1 MQIQNINK
9 CTLVRE
15 SVHLDCSMSKGEF
28 SMSVFSGL
36 DITQILVSVLGAGG
50 LSGTLVAIFSR
61 RKYKLEA
68 LKLEQDLRD
77 SREEAN
83 RKSIDYIQQKM
94 TDIAK
99 KYEEECDALRKR
111 NEELDSKISDLSN
124 RLQTLMEWVVVDNN
138 KYRSWLENELRKLNP
153 DISFPYCAQAPIKTS
168 DPHSEETEHE

>member
-1 MQIQNINK
+1 MAIFSNID
-9 CTLVRE
+9 L
-15 SVHLDCSMSKGEF
+15 
-28 SMSVFSGL
+28 
-36 DITQILVSVLGAGG
+36 TQVLISVLGAGG

-61 RKYKLEA
+61 RKYKIEA
-68 LKLEQDLRD
+68 MKLEQELRE

-99 KYEEECDALRKR
+99 KYEEECDALRRR

-138 KYRSWLENELRKLNP
+138 QYRSWLENELRKLNP
-153 DISFPYCAQAPIKTS
+153 DITFPTCKPAPIQTRS
-168 DPHSEETEHE
+168 NSNETDHE

>member
-1 MQIQNINK
+1 M
-9 CTLVRE
+9 
-15 SVHLDCSMSKGEF
+15 MSF
-28 SMSVFSGL
+28 SDL

-68 LKLEQDLRD
+68 LKLEQDLKD

-138 KYRSWLENELRKLNP
+138 QYRSWLENELRKLNP
-153 DISFPYCAQAPIKTS
+153 DITFPTCKPAPIQAR
-168 DPHSEETEHE
+168 PVETDEHE